1 MAWHKQ
7 VTFWLTVLALFIAAA
22 WLLSSVLL
30 PFVAGLALAYFLN
43 PVTTRLEHWGVNR
56 LVASLAAI
64 ALTLLLAILLM
75 LLVVPIFGAQLAA
88 FIQRLPE
95 YIVKLQNLMTGERAE
110 WLRDFVGDRM
120 PSIQQGLGDL
130 VTQGAAYMLTLIQGL
145 WTGGQA
151 LISLFS
157 LLVITPVV
165 AFYILND
172 WNHMV
177 EKVDSWLPVK
187 NREVIRSLAMQMD
200 RAIAGFVRG
209 QSMVCVILGSFYA
222 VSLTMA
228 GLNFGFVIGFVSGI
242 ITFIPYVGSL
252 TGLVL
257 AGGVAIVQFFPDYT
271 MIAVVIGIFIF
282 GQFIEGYILSPKLVG
297 DSIGVHPVWLM
308 FALFA
313 FGYLFGFVGLLLAVP
328 LTAAT
333 GADVYLGSPATNGRP
348 GGAGYGGFF
357 WRAVADGEPLVRTA
371 EADGEE
377 AVNGSAAPWLAL
389 SATAPGGGAYTLV
402 FTGLGTGDRWF
413 VRTAM
418 YPGVCV
424 AYAFDSPAVV
434 AAGQPRHNRH
444 RVLVADGHLDP
455 ADIAARLDAAVIR

>member
-1 MAWHKQ
+1 MAWYKQ
-7 VTFWLTVLALFIAAA
+7 VTFWVVMLAVFVAAS

-43 PVTTRLEHWGVNR
+43 PVTSRLEGWGVSR
-56 LVASLAAI
+56 LVAALATI
-64 ALTLLLAILLM
+64 TFTLLIGILLM
-75 LLVVPIFGAQLAA
+75 LLVVPIFGSQLAA

-95 YIVKLQNLMTGERAE
+95 YIVKLQHLMTGERAE

-130 VTQGAAYMLTLIQGL
+130 VSQGAAYMLTLIQGL

-177 EKVDSWLPVK
+177 VKVDSWVPLK
-187 NREVIRSLAMQMD
+187 HREVVRGLVRQMD
-200 RAIAGFVRG
+200 QAISGFVRG

-222 VSLTMA
+222 ISLTMT

-257 AGGVAIVQFFPDYT
+257 AGGVAIVQFFPDYS
-271 MIAVVIGIFIF
+271 MIGLVIGIFVL
-282 GQFIEGYILSPKLVG
+282 GQFLEGYVLSPKLVG
-297 DSIGVHPVWLM
+297 ESVGLHPVWLM
-308 FALFA
+308 FALLA
-313 FGYLFGFVGLLLAVP
+313 FGYLLGFLGLLLAVP
-328 LTAAT
+328 LAAA
-333 GADVYLGSPATNGRP
+333 GGVLVRFAIDQYLESPLYT
-348 GGAGYGGFF
+348 
-357 WRAVADGEPLVRTA
+357 GEPEQPA
-371 EADGEE
+371 
-377 AVNGSAAPWLAL
+377 AVP
-389 SATAPGGGAYTLV
+389 PPQV
-402 FTGLGTGDRWF
+402 
-413 VRTAM
+413 
-418 YPGVCV
+418 
-424 AYAFDSPAVV
+424 PAVPSR
-434 AAGQPRHNRH
+434 QLR
-444 RVLVADGHLDP
+444 
-455 ADIAARLDAAVIR
+455 

>member
-297 DSIGVHPVWLM
+297 DSVGLHPVWLM
-308 FALFA
+308 FALLA
-313 FGYLFGFVGLLLAVP
+313 FGYLLGFLGLLLAVP
-328 LTAAT
+328 LAA
-333 GADVYLGSPATNGRP
+333 
-348 GGAGYGGFF
+348 
-357 WRAVADGEPLVRTA
+357 AVGVLVRFAIGRYLESPLYT
-371 EADGEE
+371 GEDE
-377 AVNGSAAPWLAL
+377 PSGAPPASVL
-389 SATAPGGGAYTLV
+389 TAPEVQA
-402 FTGLGTGDRWF
+402 
-413 VRTAM
+413 
-418 YPGVCV
+418 
-424 AYAFDSPAVV
+424 
-434 AAGQPRHNRH
+434 H
-444 RVLVADGHLDP
+444 
-455 ADIAARLDAAVIR
+455 